1 MSDVSTLSEVM
12 FLGPL
17 FELWRDRPADGER
30 VENSITA
37 AARRF
42 SGERAEKS
50 IVGIGLEV
58 GMPVFRAYVL
68 GFVGS

>member
-1 MSDVSTLSEVM
+1 
-12 FLGPL
+12 
-17 FELWRDRPADGER
+17 
-30 VENSITA
+30 VENSVTA
-37 AARRF
+37 EARRF

>member
-1 MSDVSTLSEVM
+1 VSDVSTLSAVI
-12 FLGPL
+12 FLRA
-17 FELWRDRPADGER
+17 LWRVDRPADGER
-30 VENSITA
+30 VENSVTA
-37 AARRF
+37 EARCF